1 MNGKELLVLVS
12 SVHAILYRRTR
23 RGLVASTSE
32 RNCRWPLTRVSGNAC
47 VVMRKGRRR
56 CGVGWPCGSRARD
69 IFRVESNK
77 KDLVTER

>member
-12 SVHAILYRRTR
+12 CVHAVLYPTTR
-23 RGLVASTSE
+23 RELVASTSE
-32 RNCRWPLTRVSGNAC
+32 RNCRWPLTGVSGNAW

-56 CGVGWPCGSRARD
+56 CGVGWLCGSRARG

-77 KDLVTER
+77 KD